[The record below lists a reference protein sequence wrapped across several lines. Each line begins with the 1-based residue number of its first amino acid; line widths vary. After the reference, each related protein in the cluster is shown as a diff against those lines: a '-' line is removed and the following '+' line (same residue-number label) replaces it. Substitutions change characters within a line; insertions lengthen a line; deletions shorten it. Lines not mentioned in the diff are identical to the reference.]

1 VFAPWRAEHHHSGP
15 VVLQPVYGGK
25 QVALSLEQK
34 KAVVSEV
41 AVIAKEAHSAVA
53 AEYSGLTVEEMTD
66 LRVKA
71 RQGGVYLR
79 VVKNTLAKRAVEG
92 TDFECMKD
100 GLIGP
105 LLLAFS
111 QEEPGA
117 AARLVKDF
125 AKEHDSLVPKLV
137 AFGGEM
143 LEASDLDR
151 LASMPTRDQ
160 AIALLMAVMKA
171 PVEKLT
177 RTLNEVPG
185 KLVRTVAAVR
195 DQKQSA

>member
-1 VFAPWRAEHHHSGP
+1 M
-15 VVLQPVYGGK
+15 
-25 QVALSLEQK
+25 ALSLEEK

-41 AVIAKEAHSAVA
+41 AEIAAVAHSAVA
-53 AEYSGLTVEEMTD
+53 AEYRGLTVAELTE
-66 LRVKA
+66 LRA
-71 RQGGVYLR
+71 RARDGGVYLR

-92 TDFECMKD
+92 TDFECMQA

-111 QEEPGA
+111 REEPGA
-117 AARLVKDF
+117 AARLMKDF
-125 AKEHDSLVPKLV
+125 AKEHDRLVPKLV
-137 AFGGEM
+137 SFGGQM
-143 LEASDLDR
+143 LAATDLDR
-151 LASMPTRDQ
+151 LAKMPTRDQ
-160 AIALLMAVMKA
+160 AISMLMAVMKA
-171 PVEKLT
+171 PVEKFV

>member
-1 VFAPWRAEHHHSGP
+1 
-15 VVLQPVYGGK
+15 
-25 QVALSLEQK
+25 VALSLEQK

-41 AVIAKEAHSAVA
+41 AEVAAEAHSVVA
-53 AEYSGLTVEEMTD
+53 AEYSGMTVEEMTD

-71 RQGGVYLR
+71 RDGGVYLR

-92 TDFECMKD
+92 TEFECMQD

-111 QEEPGA
+111 REEPGA

-125 AKEHDSLVPKLV
+125 SKEHESLVPKLV

-143 LEASDLDR
+143 LDASDLDR
-151 LASMPTRDQ
+151 LAKMPTRDQ
-160 AIALLMAVMKA
+160 AISLLMAVMKA
-171 PVEKLT
+171 PSEKLV

-185 KLVRTVAAVR
+185 KLVRTLAAVR